1 MRIPPRLMFVDIF
14 GAVMDPFNRQGK
26 AIPNADLEDW
36 MALFRDK
43 LDEKTYNLIFQTLT
57 ANQFTS
63 RLQLKLLTPEQ
74 VDMMFA
80 KELSLGAKTLLIYQL
95 DLLNDA
101 SPLPPRSRKER
112 RVAVLSDEGGETK
125 STPETRRVSFHVL
138 R

>member
-1 MRIPPRLMFVDIF
+1 MRIPPRLKFVDIF

-36 MALFRDK
+36 MVLFRDK

-74 VDMMFA
+74 VDMM
-80 KELSLGAKTLLIYQL
+80 LGAKTLLIYQL
-95 DLLNDA
+95 YLLNDA
-101 SPLPPRSRKER
+101 SSLPPRSRKER

>member
-1 MRIPPRLMFVDIF
+1 MGSEVCSDFRSSRRIWQFDYEVANQVANFETKLGSSRGRHLRIPPWLKFVDIF

-43 LDEKTYNLIFQTLT
+43 LDEKTYNFIFQTLT

-74 VDMMFA
+74 VDMMF
-80 KELSLGAKTLLIYQL
+80 G
-95 DLLNDA
+95 
-101 SPLPPRSRKER
+101 SRR
-112 RVAVLSDEGGETK
+112 NC
-125 STPETRRVSFHVL
+125 P
-138 R
+138 

>member
-1 MRIPPRLMFVDIF
+1 MRSPPRLKFVDIF
-14 GAVMDPFNRQGK
+14 GPVMDPFNRQGK

-80 KELSLGAKTLLIYQL
+80 KELSFELVDI
-95 DLLNDA
+95 
-101 SPLPPRSRKER
+101 S
-112 RVAVLSDEGGETK
+112 AVLKEIS
-125 STPETRRVSFHVL
+125 
-138 R
+138 

>member
-1 MRIPPRLMFVDIF
+1 MAPGTVKRAITSLLKFVDIF

-26 AIPNADLEDW
+26 AIPNTDFEDW

-43 LDEKTYNLIFQTLT
+43 LDEKTYNLIFT
-57 ANQFTS
+57 NVNSKRVHFTS
-63 RLQLKLLTPEQ
+63 AAKV
-74 VDMMFA
+74 VDPRTSQHDVC
-80 KELSLGAKTLLIYQL
+80 EGTVLRRETLLIYQF

-125 STPETRRVSFHVL
+125 
-138 R
+138 

>member
-1 MRIPPRLMFVDIF
+1 MRIPPRLKFVDIF

-26 AIPNADLEDW
+26 AIPNTDLEDW
-36 MALFRDK
+36 MALFRGK

-63 RLQLKLLTPEQ
+63 RLQLKLLIPEQ

-125 STPETRRVSFHVL
+125 STPETRRVNFHVL